1 VEPERSR
8 TVEQEPAEWVDV
20 VVVGAGVSG
29 IGMAWHLHDALPELS
44 FTLLEARDAI
54 GGTWDLFRYPGV
66 RSDSDVQ
73 TYSYAFRPWTAPD
86 MLASG
91 DAILRYLDDT
101 LDEHGLRAHVRLR
114 HRVLGVEWSSA
125 RSCWTVDAER
135 TDTGEPVCLRCSWL
149 IATTGYF
156 RYDRGCTPEFAGLDR
171 YRGTFLHAQECP
183 ADLDVDGKRVAVIG
197 SGATAATL
205 IPALADRGA
214 HVTMV
219 QRSPSYYAS
228 LPRHDPIADALR
240 RHLAPARAQR
250 WTRSKNQAT
259 LALFY
264 RLCRWQPDRMKRLL
278 VGDVRRRL
286 PEGFDVERHFTPSY
300 GPWDQRVCIVP
311 GGDLFEA
318 IRAGDVDVVT
328 GVIDTFTEGGLRLC
342 AGDEVDADVVIAAT
356 GLEVLALGDVDVVV
370 DGEAM
375 PAAARLVYKSV
386 MLSDVPNFGYVFG
399 YTNASWT
406 LKVDL
411 AAAWLCRVI
420 AHMRATGATKV
431 VPPSPVG
438 EMPTRSMLDLQA
450 GYLLR
455 AEDRLPRQGTGVW
468 SVPKSYRA
476 DARRLL
482 RDPVDDGTLKFSHTR
497 VLDDRARSQRGGFL
511 SPASSSSSSVRSPG
525 GSSRRPPSN
534 RSRRAN
540 WKRARFLHGRLEK
553 AMSGLGAG
561 SRSVDRWR

>member
-1 VEPERSR
+1 
-8 TVEQEPAEWVDV
+8 
-20 VVVGAGVSG
+20 
-29 IGMAWHLHDALPELS
+29 MAWHLHDALPELS
-44 FTLLEARDAI
+44 FTMLEARDAI
-54 GGTWDLFRYPGV
+54 GGTWDLFRYPGI

-101 LDEHGLRAHVRLR
+101 LEEHGLRQHVRLG
-114 HRVLGVEWSSA
+114 HRVAGIEWSSET
-125 RSCWTVDAER
+125 SCWTVDAER
-135 TDTGEPVCLRCSWL
+135 TGTGELVRLRCSWVV
-149 IATTGYF
+149 ATTGYF
-156 RYDRGCTPEFAGLDR
+156 RYDRGHTPDFAGLDR
-171 YRGTFLHAQECP
+171 YRGTFLHAQDCP
-183 ADLDVDGKRVAVIG
+183 ADLGVEGKRVAVIG

-205 IPALADRGA
+205 IPALADLGA

-228 LPRHDPIADALR
+228 LPRHDPIADVLR
-240 RHLAPARAQR
+240 RHLSPERAQR

-264 RLCRWQPDRMKRLL
+264 RLCRWQPERMKRLL

-311 GGDLFEA
+311 GGDLFQA
-318 IRAGDVDVVT
+318 ITAGDVEVVT
-328 GVIDTFTEGGLRLC
+328 GVIDTFTEDGLRLDS
-342 AGDEVDADVVIAAT
+342 GEEIDVVVVFAAT
-356 GLEVLALGDVDVVV
+356 GLDVLALGDVDVVV

-375 PAAARLVYKSV
+375 PAGARLVYKSV

-420 AHMRATGATKV
+420 AHMRSGGATKV
-431 VPPSPVG
+431 VAPAPTG

-455 AEDRLPRQGTGVW
+455 AEDRVPRQGTGVW
-468 SVPKSYRA
+468 SVPTSYRA

-482 RDPVDDGTLKFSHTR
+482 RDPVDDGVLEFSR
-497 VLDDRARSQRGGFL
+497 PRA
-511 SPASSSSSSVRSPG
+511 
-525 GSSRRPPSN
+525 
-534 RSRRAN
+534 
-540 WKRARFLHGRLEK
+540 
-553 AMSGLGAG
+553 
-561 SRSVDRWR
+561 SVDRPAPSRESFSTVR